1 MFSSAVA
8 AGKRELVVKREALS
22 AGQAAAIESG
32 KDESVYCVETLNHLE
47 LSGFTAL
54 VLSPQIS
61 RLNAMLQLVLP
72 HNGLK
77 SLPVEIG
84 VLDKLKLLDVSHNQI
99 AELPASLYALHSL
112 QTLLLG
118 YNCLTDASFPGLTGD
133 SPLPNLQH
141 IDLVHNQ
148 LTQLP
153 AIVYTSH
160 SVLELL
166 ASDNS
171 IASLQPSIGA
181 LAVLKQLELKRNKIT
196 ALPYELTTCS
206 KLRSI
211 CLEENPLTDR
221 RLMKLVM
228 QQGSTKPRVVLEYI
242 ASHAP
247 KPPKA
252 TSQKGKGKK
261 KRPPQSDTTAIAQVE
276 EEGEDSDQDMVE
288 FSDAKPVVKV
298 VRPAEYVEVHVA
310 TDARTVRPYLV
321 CAVVRGV
328 DLTRGEAFKEFI
340 ALQVM
345 EILEC
350 RMEIPKIQLPL

>member
-1 MFSSAVA
+1 MAEAVFSSAVA
-8 AGKRELVVKREALS
+8 AGKRELVVKRESLS
-22 AGQAAAIESG
+22 VGQATAIESG
-32 KDESVYCVETLNHLE
+32 KDESVYSVETLNHLE

-61 RLNAMLQLVLP
+61 RLQALLQLVLP
-72 HNGLK
+72 NNGMRA
-77 SLPVEIG
+77 LPVEIG
-84 VLDKLKLLDVSHNQI
+84 KLDKLKLLDVSHNQI
-99 AELPASLYALHSL
+99 VELPASLYTLRSL

-133 SPLPNLQH
+133 PPLPHLQH

-153 AIVYTSH
+153 AVVYATH

-171 IASLQPSIGA
+171 ITSLQSGIGA
-181 LAVLKQLELKRNKIT
+181 LTGLKQLELKRNKIA

-211 CLEENPLTDR
+211 WLEENPLTDR
-221 RLMKLVM
+221 RLMKLVV

-247 KPPKA
+247 KMPKA
-252 TSQKGKGKK
+252 TGQKGKGKK
-261 KRPPQSDTTAIAQVE
+261 KQPPKSDAAAIAQDGA
-276 EEGEDSDQDMVE
+276 EGEDSDHDVVE
-288 FSDAKPVVKV
+288 FSDAKPVVRV
-298 VRPAEYVEVHVA
+298 VRPAEYVEVHVTA
-310 TDARTVRPYLV
+310 DARTVRPYLV

-328 DLTRGEAFKEFI
+328 DMTKGEDFKEFI
-340 ALQVM
+340 ALQVTDK
-345 EILEC
+345 L
-350 RMEIPKIQLPL
+350 LWY